1 MPCIGSR
8 VVRADLP
15 VRPKSLPVATNLPLR
30 AKYLGRMEGETM
42 NMLRH
47 HSALPVSACAV
58 AVLMTACTPQAT
70 KTAQAPPPAPKPTVA
85 IVASRK
91 PPPPLAEAIPPAP
104 PAPEGH
110 FVWNPGHYHWNY
122 TAAPSGQD
130 PGFTW
135 LPGHF
140 VERPYPT
147 SVWTNG
153 NWALQD
159 GSWGWTPGY
168 WQ

>member
-1 MPCIGSR
+1 M
-8 VVRADLP
+8 AEDW
-15 VRPKSLPVATNLPLR
+15 PKRWRFGIVPGTLR
-30 AKYLGRMEGETM
+30 GPWFECAFLAPWTEGGRTM
-42 NMLRH
+42 NMLRP
-47 HSALPVSACAV
+47 HSALPVSAWAV

-70 KTAQAPPPAPKPTVA
+70 KTAQAPPPAAKPGVA
-85 IVASRK
+85 IVAPRK
-91 PPPPLAEAIPPAP
+91 PPPALAEAIPPAP
-104 PAPEGH
+104 PAPAGH

-122 TAAPSGQD
+122 TAAASTQD